1 MGNDKKNQD
10 SFGKWIKKGI
20 KKIIS
25 LTLGESEIAFS
36 QHKQGDLFFD
46 EEFMEVLEVDF
57 DTNNVPRPKVFK
69 LNLMVTSFFNRIKKN
84 LRGINAIYMVY
95 HDDVVMQF
103 DSFTQIWEDRLIDA
117 LTEEYKIDL
126 KRIHFIRESDILN
139 IYNSDSIKRRLKSQV
154 EYFKNPYNLKKHE
167 FIIIAGG
174 FINFKY
180 NLPPLLKELKGSLT
194 NYKAK
199 DTIATI
205 EVEFFVV
212 KNEIETEKI
221 SLKGDY
227 PVKYDQDVGAYFYI
241 GGEWY
246 HNIFVPELYNREES
260 RYICFRIDDDG
271 KYIRFFPDSKK
282 RHIPICV
289 KKPEK
294 EQGDGFVRLTYAIN
308 PDYISIS
315 NIMDFKISLQY
326 ESDEEIIVE
335 AEPGAKEDKKETSIE
350 TLSFEQ
356 LNKELEMLQEFDEK
370 DKSEK
375 KEHDADKSLKR
386 VDQDALP
393 YLVIEKT
400 LLPRPGTGEG
410 DIPSYMMNIGDKEN
424 TLQFYVSG
432 VDREISILSPKKGEP
447 VFKKEMDDRVSYKVK
462 LGNHH
467 YSISNRFMEKIKD
480 DEIKLYFAWILES
493 TIVEKRIL
501 KSDFYIIGRDPLE
514 LGTDQVIPLNK
525 FDDNFWRIGTSRNHA
540 ALVKKKEGHFIY
552 NISTANSIYVIKCE
566 ELQKSEIVPIKI
578 KPVASG
584 QKLLEKFLGELE
596 KGIRGQVLDQL
607 DKFAQSNKLENNDLV
622 IIGNKAFRYIIPMV
636 IESQLRGS
644 IQNTLR
650 TVQAKKTIN

>member
-1 MGNDKKNQD
+1 MGNDNNHQE
-10 SFGKWIKKGI
+10 SLGKWIKKGI

-25 LTLGESEIAFS
+25 LTLGESDIAFA

-57 DTNNVPRPKVFK
+57 DSDNVPRPKVFK

-84 LRGINAIYMVY
+84 LREINAIYMVY

-103 DSFTQIWEDRLIDA
+103 DSFTQVWEDRLIEA
-117 LTEEYKIDL
+117 LNEEYKIDL
-126 KRIHFIRESDILN
+126 KRIHFVRESDILN
-139 IYNSDSIKRRLKSQV
+139 IYNSDSIKNRLKSQV
-154 EYFKNPYNLKKHE
+154 EYFKNPYNLKKKE

-180 NLPPLLKELKGSLT
+180 GIPPLLKELKGALT

-212 KNEIETEKI
+212 KNNIETEKI
-221 SLKGDY
+221 TLKGDY
-227 PVKYDQDVGAYFYI
+227 PVKYTQDVGAYFYI
-241 GGEWY
+241 GGEWF
-246 HNIFVPELYNREES
+246 HNIFVPELYNKEES

-294 EQGDGFVRLTYAIN
+294 EHGHGFVRLTYVIN
-308 PDYISIS
+308 PEYVSIP

-326 ESDEEIIVE
+326 ESDEEFVIEEKV
-335 AEPGAKEDKKETSIE
+335 AEKEDKKETSIE
-350 TLSFEQ
+350 TLSFAK
-356 LNKELEMLQEFDEK
+356 LNQELEILKESDEK
-370 DKSEK
+370 DKSREK
-375 KEHDADKSLKR
+375 EVQAVKPIKR
-386 VDQDALP
+386 IDQDALP
-393 YLVIEKT
+393 QLIIEKT

-432 VDREISILSPKKGEP
+432 INQELSILSPKNEEP
-447 VFKKEMDDRVSYKVK
+447 VYKKKMGERINYSVK

-467 YSISNRFMEKIKD
+467 YSISNGFLNKIKD
-480 DEIKLYFAWILES
+480 EEIKLYFAWTLES
-493 TIVEKRIL
+493 TIIEKRIL
-501 KSDFYIIGRDPLE
+501 NSDFYIIGREPIDIGKE
-514 LGTDQVIPLNK
+514 HVIGLNK
-525 FDDNFWRIGTSRNHA
+525 FDDDFWRIGASRNHA
-540 ALVKKKEGHFIY
+540 VLVKKKEGYFIY
-552 NISTANSIYVIKCE
+552 NISTANSIYVVKT
-566 ELQKSEIVPIKI
+566 QEIQDPDITPIKI
-578 KPVASG
+578 EPVSSG
-584 QKLLEKFLGELE
+584 YKKLKKFLDELEKRAVKQILDQLEKFACS
-596 KGIRGQVLDQL
+596 RR
-607 DKFAQSNKLENNDLV
+607 LENNELV
-622 IIGNKAFRYIIPMV
+622 IIGNKVFRYIIPMV
-636 IESQLRGS
+636 VESQLMGS

-650 TVQAKKTIN
+650 TVQAKKQ